1 MPKLTARQTQY
12 AEERLDELYQQ
23 ASTELHD
30 LFCTQSVLPDWDDL
44 WVAVDDGLLPEPTV
58 AQLRDAMVKPG
69 DYDRAVRLLAIQLV
83 GNARVETLWPSQ
95 TRWSPEGI
103 SKKRDLERALV
114 EAKDEL
120 ILGRDGIFALDKFA
134 AVIKDIVRS

>member
-30 LFCTQSVLPDWDDL
+30 LFCTPRVFPDWDDL
-44 WVAVDDGLLPEPTV
+44 WDAVDDGVLPEPTV
-58 AQLRDAMVKPG
+58 AHLRAATLEPG
-69 DYDRAVRLLAIQLV
+69 ESSAVRLLAIQLV
-83 GNARVETLWPSQ
+83 GDARAETLWPTE

-114 EAKDEL
+114 AAKDDL
-120 ILGRDGIFALDKFA
+120 ILGTDGLFALDKFA
-134 AVIKDIVRS
+134 AVIKDIILS

>member
-30 LFCTQSVLPDWDDL
+30 LFCTPRVFPDWDDL